1 MPKPKT
7 RVDRVYLGH
16 RKFSRFHSSEKDE
29 RKLENGR
36 NLRKTETPIECKI
49 RIMHGGA
56 WLNREEEKK
65 IKTINRDFMKRRT
78 GFNFRFWRGRYA
90 CWMTYGAIIPVGAI
104 SKGGYVKEA
113 WVLGCS
119 KRVEIGNQS
128 YEVIEPYIHDPE
140 QAIQGFVL
148 DPDPD
153 SDDIALLPSAEI
165 IIKYLRQL
173 KPLKGYIIENL

>member
-16 RKFSRFHSSEKDE
+16 RKFSRFPSSEKDE
-29 RKLENGR
+29 RNLENGR

-49 RIMHGGA
+49 RIFHEYGMS
-56 WLNREEEKK
+56 EEK
-65 IKTINRDFMKRRT
+65 IEAINRNLMKRRT
-78 GFNFRFWRGRYA
+78 GFNFRCWRNRKYSTH
-90 CWMTYGAIIPVGAI
+90 WTTYGAIIPVGAI
-104 SKGGYVKEA
+104 SKGGYVEEA

-128 YEVIEPYIHDPE
+128 YEVIEPYIHDPQ

-148 DPDPD
+148 DTDPE
-153 SDDIALLPSAEI
+153 SDDIALLPSAKI
-165 IIKYLRQL
+165 IIKYLRKL
-173 KPLKGYIIENL
+173 

>member
-16 RKFSRFHSSEKDE
+16 RKFSRFDSNEKEE
-29 RKLENGR
+29 RRLENGR
-36 NLRKTETPIECKI
+36 NLRKTEAPIECKF
-49 RIMHGGA
+49 RIMHSY
-56 WLNREEEKK
+56 EMSEEKIEK
-65 IKTINRDFMKRRT
+65 INRNLMKRRT
-78 GFNFRFWRGRYA
+78 GFNFRRWRGRYA
-90 CWMTYGAIIPVGAI
+90 CWTTYGAIIPVDAI

-119 KRVEIGNQS
+119 KRVKIGNQS
-128 YEVIEPYIHDPE
+128 YEVIEPYIHDPK

-165 IIKYLRQL
+165 IIKYLR
-173 KPLKGYIIENL
+173 KIKTVKVDIIENL